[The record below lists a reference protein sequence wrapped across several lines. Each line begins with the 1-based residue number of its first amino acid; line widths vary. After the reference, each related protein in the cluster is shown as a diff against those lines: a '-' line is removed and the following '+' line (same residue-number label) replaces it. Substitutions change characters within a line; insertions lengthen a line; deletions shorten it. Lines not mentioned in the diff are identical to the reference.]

1 MVTATTRKVT
11 LNLAALLDLKEILPR
26 TFLPESKNKRL
37 VRKELYTEIEA
48 KIWMNHGVA
57 CSYRQSKCLAQ
68 ILKMKLLEVEGNRLI
83 NP

>member
-11 LNLAALLDLKEILPR
+11 LNLAVLLDLIEIPPR
-26 TFLPESKNKRL
+26 TFSLESKNKRL
-37 VRKELYTEIEA
+37 VRNELYTEIEA
-48 KIWMNHGVA
+48 KIWMNRGAA

-83 NP
+83 SP